1 MNDVKLLVKQIL
13 QASVKEPMAFQ
24 WSIQGLGML
33 RLYLSEETRMH
44 VWSSL
49 GRIPNVS
56 PLHTHPWSF
65 NSYVVAGKVVNKR
78 YKIAAGEVYNR
89 ALITCGAN
97 AKIEETDQVTLQ

>member
-49 GRIPNVS
+49 GRISDVS

-65 NSYVVAGKVVNKR
+65 NSIVVAGKVINKR
-78 YKIAAGEVYNR
+78 YKIESGRSTTAR
-89 ALITCGAN
+89 
-97 AKIEETDQVTLQ
+97 